1 MSPVTH
7 AVGGAWRP
15 WFPVVVA
22 ALVTLVVLVGL
33 KEDAVGFDLRTVY
46 VPAGERILDGV
57 SPFPTEDDPTWKGHQ
72 AYVYPPLT
80 ALLVIPFTEL
90 ETPALEYVGV
100 FTAIAILLF
109 AVWVLGVRDPRCYA
123 VFVLWLPT
131 MTAWQNANVSA
142 LLVLACAL
150 TWRFRDSWPKEGAAL
165 GLGIALKLVL
175 WPVAIWLLAT
185 RRIQAAVAA
194 VVLAAAAI
202 VGSWGA
208 IGFKGFLSY
217 PDLLSMLTDVEG
229 ENSHSV
235 SVFSA
240 VLALGAPSA
249 VAHVASLAAGGALLG
264 GAIAYARRRDDEASF
279 VLALFAALALAP
291 VVWLHYLALLV
302 VPVAIYR
309 PRFSGL
315 WAVPLLFWVIAVPA
329 WPVEPRR
336 LVAAVVVTVIG
347 VRLLTRPS
355 ASTVSRNPPRG
366 STKPVPRAVR

>member
-1 MSPVTH
+1 
-7 AVGGAWRP
+7 
-15 WFPVVVA
+15 
-22 ALVTLVVLVGL
+22 
-33 KEDAVGFDLRTVY
+33 
-46 VPAGERILDGV
+46 
-57 SPFPTEDDPTWKGHQ
+57 
-72 AYVYPPLT
+72 
-80 ALLVIPFTEL
+80 
-90 ETPALEYVGV
+90 
-100 FTAIAILLF
+100 
-109 AVWVLGVRDPRCYA
+109 
-123 VFVLWLPT
+123 
-131 MTAWQNANVSA
+131 
-142 LLVLACAL
+142 
-150 TWRFRDSWPKEGAAL
+150 
-165 GLGIALKLVL
+165 
-175 WPVAIWLLAT
+175 
-185 RRIQAAVAA
+185 
-194 VVLAAAAI
+194 
-202 VGSWGA
+202 
-208 IGFKGFLSY
+208 
-217 PDLLSMLTDVEG
+217 MLTDVEG

-279 VLALFAALALAP
+279 VLTLFAALAFAP